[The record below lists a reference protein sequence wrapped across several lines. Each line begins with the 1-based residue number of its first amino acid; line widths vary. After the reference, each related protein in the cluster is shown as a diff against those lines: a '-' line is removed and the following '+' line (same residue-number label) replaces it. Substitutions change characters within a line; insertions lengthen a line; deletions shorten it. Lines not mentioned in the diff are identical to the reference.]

1 MGLVQATVQ
10 MELPR
15 WLSTKESTCQFRRRG
30 FGPWVGKFTRR
41 RKWQPTPVFLPG
53 ESHGQRS
60 LVRYSPWGRRESD
73 MNERLNSNSCSDEW
87 SFFRD
92 RAGPGAVASLCSDK
106 LTQSPF
112 FKRSKQT
119 SETVEVVL
127 ELESLICSLSS
138 HFEAPV

>member
-15 WLSTKESTCQFRRRG
+15 WFSTKESTCQFRRHG

-53 ESHGQRS
+53 ESHGQGS
-60 LVRYSPWGRRESD
+60 LVRYSPWGRKESD
-73 MNERLNSNSCSDEW
+73 MNERLNSNNCSDER

-92 RAGPGAVASLCSDK
+92 GAGRGAVASLCGDK

-112 FKRSKQT
+112 FKWSEVCL
-119 SETVEVVL
+119 ETVGVVL
-127 ELESLICSLSS
+127 ELESLICSLLSP
-138 HFEAPV
+138 FEAPI

>member
-1 MGLVQATVQ
+1 MGLIQATDQ

-15 WLSTKESTCQFRRRG
+15 WFSTKESTCQFRRHG

-60 LVRYSPWGRRESD
+60 LVRYSPWGRKESD
-73 MNERLNSNSCSDEW
+73 MNERLNSNNCSDER

-92 RAGPGAVASLCSDK
+92 GAGPGAVASLCGDK

-112 FKRSKQT
+112 FKWSEVCL
-119 SETVEVVL
+119 ETVGVVL
-127 ELESLICSLSS
+127 ELESFLCSLSS
-138 HFEAPV
+138 HFEAPI